1 MKFLCIVFLC
11 ATICGCASP
20 VHQRGMTRLEV
31 LQLLVEIDQ
40 RDQNGIKPEEK
51 YNLLKTQLDIEKMH
65 SRFNL
70 SAYEKCQR
78 DFHDLEMENAGIRA
92 ANEFM
97 NKRLKNVG
105 AR

>member
-1 MKFLCIVFLC
+1 MKFICIIFLC

-20 VHQRGMTRLEV
+20 SHRGMTRLEV

-40 RDQNGIKPEEK
+40 RDQNGMKPEEK
-51 YNLLKTQLDIEKMH
+51 SDLLRAQLSVEKMR
-65 SRFNL
+65 SRVSL

-78 DFHDLEMENAGIRA
+78 DFRDLEMENAGIRA

-97 NKRLKNVG
+97 NKRLENVG